1 MSKKN
6 IRTCSFCG
14 RPMPEMFSGDKNIK
28 TIEELVAEIKN
39 YFELQKKYVG
49 LECVSKLVILLS
61 ALILGMIM
69 FLIGAVAFILIAFCM
84 ASLVGDLTGS
94 LTLGYASV
102 AAFFVVLAIVVY
114 VNRSRWITT
123 PIVNFLGN
131 LFLSG
136 NND

>member
-1 MSKKN
+1 
-6 IRTCSFCG
+6 
-14 RPMPEMFSGDKNIK
+14 MFSGDKNIK

-102 AAFFVVLAIVVY
+102 AAFSLCWQLLCTSIAPGGLPH
-114 VNRSRWITT
+114 R
-123 PIVNFLGN
+123 L
-131 LFLSG
+131 
-136 NND
+136 

>member
-1 MSKKN
+1 
-6 IRTCSFCG
+6 
-14 RPMPEMFSGDKNIK
+14 MFSGDKNIK

-84 ASLVGDLTGS
+84 ASLVETLREVLHWAMRRWRRFS
-94 LTLGYASV
+94 LCWQLLCTSIAPGGLPHR
-102 AAFFVVLAIVVY
+102 L
-114 VNRSRWITT
+114 
-123 PIVNFLGN
+123 
-131 LFLSG
+131 
-136 NND
+136 

>member
-1 MSKKN
+1 
-6 IRTCSFCG
+6 
-14 RPMPEMFSGDKNIK
+14 MFSGDKNIK

-102 AAFFVVLAIVVY
+102 AAFF
-114 VNRSRWITT
+114 
-123 PIVNFLGN
+123 
-131 LFLSG
+131 
-136 NND
+136 

>member
-1 MSKKN
+1 
-6 IRTCSFCG
+6 
-14 RPMPEMFSGDKNIK
+14 MFSGDKNIK

-84 ASLVGDLTGS
+84 ASLVGDLTGDRKS
-94 LTLGYASV
+94 TRLNS
-102 AAFFVVLAIVVY
+102 
-114 VNRSRWITT
+114 SH
-123 PIVNFLGN
+123 P
-131 LFLSG
+131 
-136 NND
+136 

>member
-1 MSKKN
+1 
-6 IRTCSFCG
+6 
-14 RPMPEMFSGDKNIK
+14 MFSGDKNIK

-69 FLIGAVAFILIAFCM
+69 FLIGTVAFILTAFCM
-84 ASLVGDLTGS
+84 SSLVGDLTGS